1 MQHQIV
7 RGCAALVTLVTGA
20 AIEAHAAD
28 TASGAVT
35 VQKLGAISPRYAAA
49 YLVRDQ
55 RNARTTQ
62 VEILLAESPVDA
74 KSIQA
79 AFDPHMVAINLDAL
93 RDRNY
98 VLLFV
103 SPDGR
108 VGMNA
113 TFGKTMT
120 QFLNDTDGGLKAEF
134 TAKTA
139 TRLEGRLSSSAPLKT
154 MDGTTYSVDLRFA
167 VDVPAL
173 PAGNALP
180 AGGGEPGKAFTA
192 FVAAALKKNWT
203 AIRAASSPAALE
215 LFDKSYNTPAEN
227 AEGAETL
234 LKAWVSVAKM
244 KITGGQSG
252 ADAAILD
259 VEGEMFPGTMGLSR
273 VRMVKI
279 GEVWKFDKAARAGML
294 P

>member
-1 MQHQIV
+1 MPIRWSV
-7 RGCAALVTLVTGA
+7 LVLVGCLSLHATV
-20 AIEAHAAD
+20 EAAD

-35 VQKLGAISPRYAAA
+35 VQKLGAISPKYAAA

-62 VEILLAESPVDA
+62 IEILLAESPLDA
-74 KSIQA
+74 KAMQT

-120 QFLNDTDGGLKAEF
+120 QFLNDTGDGLKAEF
-134 TAKTA
+134 TTKTA
-139 TRLEGRLSSSAPLKT
+139 VRLEGRVFSSAPLKT
-154 MDGTTYSVDLRFA
+154 LDGSSYTVDLRFG
-167 VDVPAL
+167 VDIPA
-173 PAGNALP
+173 AAASTALP
-180 AGGGEPGKAFTA
+180 AGGGDPGKAFTA
-192 FVAAALKKNWT
+192 FVGVTAKKNWT
-203 AIRAASSPAALE
+203 AVRAASSPGALQ

-227 AEGAETL
+227 AEGAEML
-234 LKAWVSVAKM
+234 LKAWVPVQKM
-244 KITGGQSG
+244 KVTGGQVRG
-252 ADAAILD
+252 DTAILD
-259 VEGEMFPGTMGLSR
+259 VEGEVFPGTMGLSR
-273 VRMVKI
+273 VQMVKI
-279 GEVWKFDKAARAGML
+279 GDVWKFDKAARAGML

>member
-1 MQHQIV
+1 M
-7 RGCAALVTLVTGA
+7 ALIALAVST
-20 AIEAHAAD
+20 AHTAEAAD

-35 VQKLGAISPRYAAA
+35 VQKLGAISPKYAAA

-55 RNARTTQ
+55 RNARATQ
-62 VEILLAESPVDA
+62 IEILLAESPIDA
-74 KSIQA
+74 TAIQT
-79 AFDPHMVAINLDAL
+79 AFDPHLVAINLDAL

-120 QFLNDTDGGLKAEF
+120 QFLNDTGDGLKAEF

-139 TRLEGRLSSSAPLKT
+139 TRLEGRLFSGAPLKT
-154 MDGTTYSVDLRFA
+154 IDGSTYTVDVRFG
-167 VDVPAL
+167 VDVPAA
-173 PAGNALP
+173 PAGTALP
-180 AGGGEPGKAFTA
+180 AGGGDPGKAFTA
-192 FVAAALKKNWT
+192 FAGVTAKKNWT
-203 AIRAASSPAALE
+203 AIRAASSPAALQ

-227 AEGAETL
+227 AESAEML
-234 LKAWVSVAKM
+234 LKAWVPVQKM
-244 KITGGQSG
+244 KITGGQLHG
-252 ADAAILD
+252 DTAILD
-259 VEGEMFPGTMGLSR
+259 VEGEVFPGTMGLSR
-273 VRMVKI
+273 VQMVKA
-279 GEVWKFDKAARAGML
+279 GDVWKFDKAARPGML

>member
-1 MQHQIV
+1 MFT
-7 RGCAALVTLVTGA
+7 RSMALIALAVST
-20 AIEAHAAD
+20 AHTAEAAD

-35 VQKLGAISPRYAAA
+35 VQKLGAISPKYAAA

-55 RNARTTQ
+55 RNARATQ
-62 VEILLAESPVDA
+62 IEILLAESPIDA
-74 KSIQA
+74 TAIQT
-79 AFDPHMVAINLDAL
+79 AFDPHLVAINLDAL

-120 QFLNDTDGGLKAEF
+120 QFLNDTGDGLKAEF

-139 TRLEGRLSSSAPLKT
+139 TRLEGRLFSGAPLKT
-154 MDGTTYSVDLRFA
+154 IDGSTYTVDVRFG
-167 VDVPAL
+167 VDVPAA
-173 PAGNALP
+173 PAGTALP
-180 AGGGEPGKAFTA
+180 AGGGDPGKAFTA
-192 FVAAALKKNWT
+192 FAGVTAKKNWT
-203 AIRAASSPAALE
+203 AIRAASSPAALQ

-227 AEGAETL
+227 AESAEML
-234 LKAWVSVAKM
+234 LKAWVPVQKM
-244 KITGGQSG
+244 KITGGQLHG
-252 ADAAILD
+252 DTAILD
-259 VEGEMFPGTMGLSR
+259 VEGEVFPGTMGLSR
-273 VRMVKI
+273 VQMVKA
-279 GEVWKFDKAARAGML
+279 GDVWKFDKAARAGML